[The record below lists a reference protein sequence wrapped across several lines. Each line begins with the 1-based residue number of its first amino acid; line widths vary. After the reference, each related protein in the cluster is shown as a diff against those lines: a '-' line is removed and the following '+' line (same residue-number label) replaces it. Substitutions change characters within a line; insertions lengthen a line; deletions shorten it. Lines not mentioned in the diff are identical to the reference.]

1 MPAGLGVRVERSG
14 GKMKRI
20 LTRMPPAR
28 QLAVKMS
35 FIVKNYIHSL
45 AIYTSRRLESRFG
58 LAVGW

>member
-1 MPAGLGVRVERSG
+1 MERSG

-35 FIVKNYIHSL
+35 FIVKNDIHSL

-58 LAVGW
+58 LAAGW